1 MYWGGGEGGGARLVT
16 SRITSSYF
24 NKNSGRSYFSHFLCL
39 WARGNCSDAPFKS
52 SCLSVYDLRPNN
64 PFREHS
70 PLDIPNQQ
78 CSNIPSKEGEALLL
92 T

>member
-1 MYWGGGEGGGARLVT
+1 MSVGKGY
-16 SRITSSYF
+16 
-24 NKNSGRSYFSHFLCL
+24 
-39 WARGNCSDAPFKS
+39 CSDAPFKS
-52 SCLSVYDLRPNN
+52 SCLSVNDLQPNN

>member
-1 MYWGGGEGGGARLVT
+1 MSVGKGY
-16 SRITSSYF
+16 
-24 NKNSGRSYFSHFLCL
+24 
-39 WARGNCSDAPFKS
+39 CSDAPFKS
-52 SCLSVYDLRPNN
+52 SCLSVYDLQPNN

-92 T
+92 LLLTAVSLPF